1 MSVSEQIS
9 AAVALNAALDEL
21 PALIER
27 RKYLLRKLQ
36 QLESGTPDT
45 PEIRRLWADYES
57 VTERIR
63 TIQDSV

>member
-1 MSVSEQIS
+1 MNVSEQIS

-57 VTERIR
+57 VTDQIR
-63 TIQDSV
+63 TIQDSI